1 MKRLDEAHH
10 GHIQL
15 QTVRLHPLGD
25 VADTCTHTVHE
36 SLSFLRTA
44 RPVDLRI
51 VGEEMRMQTT

>member
-25 VADTCTHTVHE
+25 VAGNNNNNNNNE
-36 SLSFLRTA
+36 SISTA
-44 RPVDLRI
+44 QNKKNPQ
-51 VGEEMRMQTT
+51 MRRLA